1 MITVNLD
8 NMLWE
13 RHMKLSELSE
23 KIGISMT
30 NLSLLKTGK
39 GRAIRFSTLNKICK
53 VLECTPGDILAYLPD
68 PEGIEPEEEL

>member
-8 NMLWE
+8 KMLWE

-23 KIGISMT
+23 KIAISMT

-39 GRAIRFSTLNKICK
+39 GRAIRFTTLDKLCR
-53 VLECTPGDILAYLPD
+53 VLDCHPGDILDY
-68 PEGIEPEEEL
+68 EPGSEEE